1 MVCILLLT
9 TSITSISTTSRSEL
23 DYANPLDIMSLYIN
37 HYHPITTITYFCP
50 SKMSVAQTNESLL
63 KNTIKCQ
70 QIEIN
75 VLKKDYAALKEKYD
89 ALINSINSNNEEDD
103 QTNPQTPTTP

>member
-1 MVCILLLT
+1 
-9 TSITSISTTSRSEL
+9 
-23 DYANPLDIMSLYIN
+23 
-37 HYHPITTITYFCP
+37 
-50 SKMSVAQTNESLL
+50 MSVAQTNESLL

-103 QTNPQTPTTP
+103 QTNPQTPTTPWS